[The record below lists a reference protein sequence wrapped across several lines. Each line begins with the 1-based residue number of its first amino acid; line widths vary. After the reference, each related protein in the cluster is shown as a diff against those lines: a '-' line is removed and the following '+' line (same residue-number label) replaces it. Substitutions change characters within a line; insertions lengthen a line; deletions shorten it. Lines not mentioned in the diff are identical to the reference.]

1 MNDNNGALSGL
12 KIVACS
18 TAQAGT
24 VPYMLMADLGA
35 EVIKI
40 ETPGKGDMNR
50 KSGFLVGSTGSFF
63 ETNNRGVKSL
73 TLNLKSEQGQKI
85 LHKLIKDADIF
96 GQNFRPGVAEKLN
109 FDYQTLS
116 KINPKI
122 VYASVSAYGPDAP
135 DGHLPGT
142 DAVGQALSGI
152 AEAYSIPGNNLRT
165 GVASVADESC
175 AILTFGGILAAYIN
189 AQKTGKGQKLETS
202 LVGSAFRLLGWT
214 MTTAMWSDR
223 PPITGARINGT
234 RERPGIAACF
244 NDIDEKPFA
253 LQLDPNA
260 WEKAMKALGF
270 YEILKT
276 ENLIDLG
283 QAFESDDKKNKI
295 LNKLAELF
303 STNKRDHWISILRSG
318 DMISTHV
325 NTMLEASNDPNLTE
339 NNYVTEVW
347 YPELNK
353 NMKVHGTPWKF
364 TKTPAN
370 IKIAPKLGEHNSE
383 ILVKLG
389 YSKEEIRNLIPLSF
403 DNSSSQ
409 FKKVAL
415 ALGKTSLSITG
426 AI

>member
-1 MNDNNGALSGL
+1 MSEINGALSGL

-40 ETPGKGDMNR
+40 ETPGKGDNNR
-50 KSGFLVGSTGSFF
+50 KSGFLEGEIGSFF

-73 TLNLKSEQGQKI
+73 TLNLKSEKGQKI
-85 LHKLIKDADIF
+85 LHSLIKDADVF

-109 FDYQTLS
+109 FDYETLS

-214 MTTAMWSDR
+214 MTTAMWSKR

-244 NDIDEKPFA
+244 NDVDGKPFA
-253 LQLDPNA
+253 LQLDPDD
-260 WEKAMKALGF
+260 WQEAMKVLNF
-270 YEILKT
+270 FDILT
-276 ENLIDLG
+276 ENGLIDLG
-283 QAFESDDKKNKI
+283 LAFESEIKKTEI
-295 LNKLAELF
+295 LDKLAELF
-303 STNKRDHWISILRSG
+303 STDTRDNWISILRKA

-325 NTMLEASNDPNLTE
+325 NTMLEASDDPNIKE

-364 TKTPAN
+364 SKTPAN
-370 IKIAPKLGEHNSE
+370 IRRAPKLGEHNDE
-383 ILVKLG
+383 ILSDLG
-389 YSKEEIRNLIPLSF
+389 YTKGEIESLK
-403 DNSSSQ
+403 DD
-409 FKKVAL
+409 KV
-415 ALGKTSLSITG
+415 I
-426 AI
+426 

>member
-1 MNDNNGALSGL
+1 MSEINGALSGL

-40 ETPGKGDMNR
+40 ETPGKGDNNR
-50 KSGFLVGSTGSFF
+50 NSGFLEGEIGSFF

-73 TLNLKSEQGQKI
+73 TLNLKSEKGQKI
-85 LHKLIKDADIF
+85 LHSLIKDADVF

-109 FDYQTLS
+109 FDYETLS

-152 AEAYSIPGNNLRT
+152 AEAYSVPGINLRT

-214 MTTAMWSDR
+214 MTTAMWSKR

-244 NDIDEKPFA
+244 NDINGKPFA
-253 LQLDPNA
+253 LQLDPDD
-260 WEKAMKALGF
+260 WQEAMKALNF
-270 YEILKT
+270 FDVLS
-276 ENLIDLG
+276 ENDLIDLG
-283 QAFESDDKKNKI
+283 LAFESEIKKTEI
-295 LNKLAELF
+295 LDKLAELF
-303 STNKRDHWISILRSG
+303 STDTRDNWISILRKA

-325 NTMLEASNDPNLTE
+325 NTMLEASDDPNIKE

-364 TKTPAN
+364 SKTPAN
-370 IKIAPKLGEHNSE
+370 IKRAPKLGEHNNE
-383 ILVKLG
+383 ILSNLG
-389 YSKEEIRNLIPLSF
+389 YTKDEIENLK
-403 DNSSSQ
+403 DD
-409 FKKVAL
+409 KV
-415 ALGKTSLSITG
+415 I
-426 AI
+426 

>member
-1 MNDNNGALSGL
+1 MSEINGALSGL

-40 ETPGKGDMNR
+40 ETPGKGDNNR
-50 KSGFLVGSTGSFF
+50 GSGYLMGSTGSFF

-73 TLNLKSEQGQKI
+73 TLNLKSDKGQKI
-85 LHKLIKDADIF
+85 LHDLVKDADIF

-109 FDYQTLS
+109 FDYDTLS

-214 MTTAMWSDR
+214 MTTAMWSNR

-244 NDIDEKPFA
+244 NDVDGKPFA
-253 LQLDPNA
+253 LQLDPDD
-260 WEKAMKALGF
+260 WQEAMKELNF
-270 YEILKT
+270 FDVLQK

-283 QAFESDDKKNKI
+283 LAFESDEKKTEI

-303 STNKRDHWISILRSG
+303 STNKRDHWISILRNA

-325 NTMLEASNDPNLTE
+325 NTMLEASNDPNLKE

-364 TKTPAN
+364 SKTPAN
-370 IKIAPKLGEHNSE
+370 IKRAPKLGEHNSE
-383 ILVKLG
+383 LLNKLG
-389 YSKEEIRNLIPLSF
+389 YSEKDIQNLIE
-403 DNSSSQ
+403 D
-409 FKKVAL
+409 K
-415 ALGKTSLSITG
+415 I
-426 AI
+426 I

>member
-1 MNDNNGALSGL
+1 MSEMIGALTGL

-40 ETPGKGDMNR
+40 ETPGKGDNNR
-50 KSGFLVGSTGSFF
+50 KSGFLEKEIGSFF

-73 TLNLKSEQGQKI
+73 TLNLKLEKGQKI
-85 LHKLIKDADIF
+85 LHSLIKDADVF

-109 FDYQTLS
+109 FDYKTLS

-152 AEAYSIPGNNLRT
+152 AEAYLIPGNNLRT

-214 MTTAMWSDR
+214 MTTAMWSNR

-244 NDIDEKPFA
+244 NDINGKPFA
-253 LQLDPNA
+253 LQLDPDD
-260 WEKAMKALGF
+260 WQEAMKALNF
-270 YEILKT
+270 FDILT
-276 ENLIDLG
+276 ENGLIDLG
-283 QAFESDDKKNKI
+283 LAFESEIKKTEI
-295 LNKLAELF
+295 LDKLAELF
-303 STNKRDHWISILRSG
+303 STDTRDNWISVLRKA

-325 NTMLEASNDPNLTE
+325 NTMLEASNDPNIKE

-364 TKTPAN
+364 SKTPAN
-370 IKIAPKLGEHNSE
+370 IKRAPKLGEHNTE
-383 ILVKLG
+383 ILSGLG
-389 YSKEEIRNLIPLSF
+389 YTKDEIEGF
-403 DNSSSQ
+403 KDDN
-409 FKKVAL
+409 
-415 ALGKTSLSITG
+415 I
-426 AI
+426 I

>member
-1 MNDNNGALSGL
+1 MSEINGALSGL

-40 ETPGKGDMNR
+40 ETPGKGDNNR
-50 KSGFLVGSTGSFF
+50 NSGFLEGEIGSFF

-73 TLNLKSEQGQKI
+73 TLNLKSETGQKI
-85 LHKLIKDADIF
+85 LHSLIKDADVF

-109 FDYQTLS
+109 FDYETLS

-214 MTTAMWSDR
+214 MTTAMWSNR

-244 NDIDEKPFA
+244 NDINGKPFA
-253 LQLDPNA
+253 LQLDPDD
-260 WEKAMKALGF
+260 WQEAMKALNF
-270 YEILKT
+270 FDILT
-276 ENLIDLG
+276 ENGLIDLG
-283 QAFESDDKKNKI
+283 LAFESEIKKTEI
-295 LNKLAELF
+295 LDKLAELF
-303 STNKRDHWISILRSG
+303 STDTRDNWISVLRKA

-325 NTMLEASNDPNLTE
+325 NTMLEASNDPNIKE

-364 TKTPAN
+364 SKTPAN
-370 IKIAPKLGEHNSE
+370 IKRAPKLGEHNTE
-383 ILVKLG
+383 ILSGLG
-389 YSKEEIRNLIPLSF
+389 YTKNEIESF
-403 DNSSSQ
+403 KDD
-409 FKKVAL
+409 KV
-415 ALGKTSLSITG
+415 I
-426 AI
+426 

>member
-1 MNDNNGALSGL
+1 MSEMIGALSGL

-40 ETPGKGDMNR
+40 ETPGKGDNNR
-50 KSGFLVGSTGSFF
+50 KSGFLENEIGSFF

-73 TLNLKSEQGQKI
+73 TLNLKSEKGQKI
-85 LHKLIKDADIF
+85 LHSLIKDADVF

-109 FDYQTLS
+109 FDYETLS

-214 MTTAMWSDR
+214 MTTAMWSKR

-244 NDIDEKPFA
+244 NDVDGKPFA
-253 LQLDPNA
+253 LQLDPDD
-260 WEKAMKALGF
+260 WQEAMKTLNF
-270 YEILKT
+270 FDILT
-276 ENLIDLG
+276 ENGLIDLG
-283 QAFESDDKKNKI
+283 LAFESKIKKTEI
-295 LNKLAELF
+295 LDKLAELF
-303 STNKRDHWISILRSG
+303 STDTRDNWISILRKA

-325 NTMLEASNDPNLTE
+325 NTMLEASDDPNIKE

-364 TKTPAN
+364 SKTPAN
-370 IKIAPKLGEHNSE
+370 IRRAPKLGEHNNE
-383 ILVKLG
+383 ILSDLG
-389 YSKEEIRNLIPLSF
+389 YTKGEIESLK
-403 DNSSSQ
+403 DD
-409 FKKVAL
+409 KV
-415 ALGKTSLSITG
+415 I
-426 AI
+426 

>member
-1 MNDNNGALSGL
+1 MSEINGALSGL

-40 ETPGKGDMNR
+40 ETPGKGDNNR
-50 KSGFLVGSTGSFF
+50 NSGFLEGEVGSFF

-73 TLNLKSEQGQKI
+73 TLNLKSENGQKI
-85 LHKLIKDADIF
+85 LHSLIKDADVF

-109 FDYQTLS
+109 FDYETLS

-214 MTTAMWSDR
+214 MTTAMWSNR

-244 NDIDEKPFA
+244 NDINGKPFA
-253 LQLDPNA
+253 LQLDPDD
-260 WEKAMKALGF
+260 WQEAMKALNF
-270 YEILKT
+270 LDILT
-276 ENLIDLG
+276 ENGLIDLG
-283 QAFESDDKKNKI
+283 LAFESEIKKTEI
-295 LNKLAELF
+295 LDKLAELF
-303 STNKRDHWISILRSG
+303 STDTRDNWISVLRKA

-325 NTMLEASNDPNLTE
+325 NTMLEASNDPNIKE

-364 TKTPAN
+364 SKTPAN
-370 IKIAPKLGEHNSE
+370 IKRAPKLGEHNSE
-383 ILVKLG
+383 ILTGLG
-389 YSKEEIRNLIPLSF
+389 YTKDAIENLK
-403 DNSSSQ
+403 DD
-409 FKKVAL
+409 KV
-415 ALGKTSLSITG
+415 I
-426 AI
+426 

>member
-1 MNDNNGALSGL
+1 MSEINGALSGL

-40 ETPGKGDMNR
+40 ETPGKGDNNR
-50 KSGFLVGSTGSFF
+50 NSGFLEGEVGSFF

-73 TLNLKSEQGQKI
+73 TLNLKSENGQKI
-85 LHKLIKDADIF
+85 LHSLIKDADVF

-109 FDYQTLS
+109 FDYETLS

-214 MTTAMWSDR
+214 MTTAMWSNR

-244 NDIDEKPFA
+244 NDINGKPFA
-253 LQLDPNA
+253 LQLDPDD
-260 WEKAMKALGF
+260 WQEAMKALNF
-270 YEILKT
+270 FDILT
-276 ENLIDLG
+276 ENGLIDLG
-283 QAFESDDKKNKI
+283 LAFVSEIKKTEI
-295 LNKLAELF
+295 LDKLAELF
-303 STNKRDHWISILRSG
+303 STDTRDNWISVLRKA

-325 NTMLEASNDPNLTE
+325 NTMLEASNDPNIKE

-364 TKTPAN
+364 SKTPAN
-370 IKIAPKLGEHNSE
+370 IKRAPKLGEHNTE
-383 ILVKLG
+383 ILSGLG
-389 YSKEEIRNLIPLSF
+389 YTKEEIESF
-403 DNSSSQ
+403 
-409 FKKVAL
+409 KEEKV
-415 ALGKTSLSITG
+415 I
-426 AI
+426 

>member
-1 MNDNNGALSGL
+1 MGEINGALSGL

-40 ETPGKGDMNR
+40 ETPGKGDNNR
-50 KSGFLVGSTGSFF
+50 NSGFLEGEIGSFF

-73 TLNLKSEQGQKI
+73 TLNLKSEKGQKI
-85 LHKLIKDADIF
+85 LHSLIKDADVF

-109 FDYQTLS
+109 FDYDTLS

-214 MTTAMWSDR
+214 MTTAMWSNR

-244 NDIDEKPFA
+244 NDINGKPFA
-253 LQLDPNA
+253 LQLDPDD
-260 WEKAMKALGF
+260 WREAMKALNF
-270 YEILKT
+270 FDVLT
-276 ENLIDLG
+276 ENGLIDLG
-283 QAFESDDKKNKI
+283 LAFESEKKKTEI
-295 LNKLAELF
+295 LDKLAELF
-303 STNKRDHWISILRSG
+303 STDTRDNWISVLRKA

-325 NTMLEASNDPNLTE
+325 NTMLEASNDPNIKE

-364 TKTPAN
+364 SKTPAN
-370 IKIAPKLGEHNSE
+370 IKRAPKLGEHNTE
-383 ILVKLG
+383 ILSGLG
-389 YSKEEIRNLIPLSF
+389 YTKDEIEG
-403 DNSSSQ
+403 
-409 FKKVAL
+409 FKDDK
-415 ALGKTSLSITG
+415 I
-426 AI
+426 I

>member
-1 MNDNNGALSGL
+1 MDEINGALSGL

-40 ETPGKGDMNR
+40 ETPGKGDNNR
-50 KSGFLVGSTGSFF
+50 NSGYLMGSTGSFF

-73 TLNLKSEQGQKI
+73 TLNLKSDKGQKI
-85 LHKLIKDADIF
+85 LHDLVKDADIF
-96 GQNFRPGVAEKLN
+96 GQNFRPGIAEKLN
-109 FDYQTLS
+109 FDYETLS

-214 MTTAMWSDR
+214 MTTAMWSNK

-244 NDIDEKPFA
+244 NDVDGKPFA
-253 LQLDPNA
+253 LQLDPDD
-260 WEKAMKALGF
+260 WQEAMKALNF
-270 YEILKT
+270 FDVLEK

-283 QAFESDDKKNKI
+283 LAFESDEKKTKI
-295 LNKLAELF
+295 LDKLAELF
-303 STNKRDHWISILRSG
+303 STNKRDHWISILREA

-325 NTMLEASNDPNLTE
+325 NTMLEASNDPNLKE

-364 TKTPAN
+364 SKTPAN
-370 IKIAPKLGEHNSE
+370 IKRAPKLGEHNSE
-383 ILVKLG
+383 LLKKLG
-389 YSKEEIRNLIPLSF
+389 YSNEEIQNLIE
-403 DNSSSQ
+403 D
-409 FKKVAL
+409 K
-415 ALGKTSLSITG
+415 I
-426 AI
+426 I

>member
-1 MNDNNGALSGL
+1 MSEINGALSGL

-40 ETPGKGDMNR
+40 ETPGKGDNNR
-50 KSGFLVGSTGSFF
+50 NSGFLEGEFGSFF

-73 TLNLKSEQGQKI
+73 TLNLKSEKGQKI
-85 LHKLIKDADIF
+85 LHSLIKDADVF

-109 FDYQTLS
+109 FDYETLS

-214 MTTAMWSDR
+214 MTTAMWSNR

-234 RERPGIAACF
+234 RQRPGIAACF
-244 NDIDEKPFA
+244 NDINGKPFA
-253 LQLDPNA
+253 LQLDPDD
-260 WEKAMKALGF
+260 WREAMKALNF
-270 YEILKT
+270 FDVLT
-276 ENLIDLG
+276 ENGLIDLG
-283 QAFESDDKKNKI
+283 LAFESEKKKTEI
-295 LNKLAELF
+295 LDKLAELF
-303 STNKRDHWISILRSG
+303 STDTRDNWISVLRKA

-325 NTMLEASNDPNLTE
+325 NTMLEASNDPNIKE

-364 TKTPAN
+364 SKTPAN
-370 IKIAPKLGEHNSE
+370 IKRAPKLGEHNTE
-383 ILVKLG
+383 ILSGLG
-389 YSKEEIRNLIPLSF
+389 YTKDEIESF
-403 DNSSSQ
+403 KDDN
-409 FKKVAL
+409 
-415 ALGKTSLSITG
+415 I
-426 AI
+426 I

>member
-1 MNDNNGALSGL
+1 MSEINGALSGL

-40 ETPGKGDMNR
+40 ETPGKGDNNR
-50 KSGFLVGSTGSFF
+50 NSGFLEGEIGSFF

-73 TLNLKSEQGQKI
+73 TLNLKSENGQKI
-85 LHKLIKDADIF
+85 LHSLIKDADVF

-109 FDYQTLS
+109 FDYETLS

-214 MTTAMWSDR
+214 MTTAMWSNR

-244 NDIDEKPFA
+244 NDINGKPFA
-253 LQLDPNA
+253 LQLDPDD
-260 WEKAMKALGF
+260 WQEAMKALNF
-270 YEILKT
+270 FDILT
-276 ENLIDLG
+276 ENGLIDLG
-283 QAFESDDKKNKI
+283 LAFESEIKKTEI
-295 LNKLAELF
+295 LDKLAELF
-303 STNKRDHWISILRSG
+303 STETRDNWISILRKA

-325 NTMLEASNDPNLTE
+325 NTMLEASDDPNIKE

-364 TKTPAN
+364 SKTPAN
-370 IKIAPKLGEHNSE
+370 IKRAPKLGEHNTE
-383 ILVKLG
+383 ILSGLG
-389 YSKEEIRNLIPLSF
+389 YTKDEIEG
-403 DNSSSQ
+403 
-409 FKKVAL
+409 FKDDK
-415 ALGKTSLSITG
+415 I
-426 AI
+426 I

>member
-1 MNDNNGALSGL
+1 MSEINGALSGL

-40 ETPGKGDMNR
+40 ETPGKGDNNR
-50 KSGFLVGSTGSFF
+50 NSGFLEGEIGSFF

-73 TLNLKSEQGQKI
+73 TLNLKSENGQKI
-85 LHKLIKDADIF
+85 LHSLIKDADVF

-109 FDYQTLS
+109 FDYETLS

-214 MTTAMWSDR
+214 MTTAMWSNR

-244 NDIDEKPFA
+244 NDINGKPFA
-253 LQLDPNA
+253 LQLDPDD
-260 WEKAMKALGF
+260 WQEAMKALNF
-270 YEILKT
+270 FDILT
-276 ENLIDLG
+276 ENGLIDLG
-283 QAFESDDKKNKI
+283 LAFESEIKKTEI
-295 LNKLAELF
+295 LDKLAELF
-303 STNKRDHWISILRSG
+303 STDTRDNWISVLRKA

-325 NTMLEASNDPNLTE
+325 NTMLEASNDPNIKE

-364 TKTPAN
+364 SKTPAN
-370 IKIAPKLGEHNSE
+370 IKRAPKLGEHNTE
-383 ILVKLG
+383 ILSGLG
-389 YSKEEIRNLIPLSF
+389 YTKNEIESLK
-403 DNSSSQ
+403 DD
-409 FKKVAL
+409 KV
-415 ALGKTSLSITG
+415 I
-426 AI
+426 

>member
-1 MNDNNGALSGL
+1 MSEINGALSGL

-40 ETPGKGDMNR
+40 ETPGKGDNNR
-50 KSGFLVGSTGSFF
+50 NSGFLEGEIGSFF

-73 TLNLKSEQGQKI
+73 TLNLKSENGQKI
-85 LHKLIKDADIF
+85 LHSLIKDADVF

-109 FDYQTLS
+109 FDYETLS

-214 MTTAMWSDR
+214 MTTAMWSNR

-244 NDIDEKPFA
+244 NDINGKPFA
-253 LQLDPNA
+253 LQLDPDD
-260 WEKAMKALGF
+260 WQEAMKALNF
-270 YEILKT
+270 FDILT
-276 ENLIDLG
+276 ENGLIDLG
-283 QAFESDDKKNKI
+283 LAFESEIKKTEI
-295 LNKLAELF
+295 LDKLAELF
-303 STNKRDHWISILRSG
+303 STDTRDNWISVLRKA

-325 NTMLEASNDPNLTE
+325 NTMLEASNDPNIKE
-339 NNYVTEVW
+339 NNYITEVW

-364 TKTPAN
+364 SKTPAN
-370 IKIAPKLGEHNSE
+370 IKRAPKLGEHNNDKIFKALRS
-383 ILVKLG
+383 KL
-389 YSKEEIRNLIPLSF
+389 
-403 DNSSSQ
+403 
-409 FKKVAL
+409 
-415 ALGKTSLSITG
+415 
-426 AI
+426 

>member
-1 MNDNNGALSGL
+1 MSEINGALSGL

-40 ETPGKGDMNR
+40 ETPGKGDNNR
-50 KSGFLVGSTGSFF
+50 GSGYLMGSTGSFF

-73 TLNLKSEQGQKI
+73 TLNLKSEKGQKI
-85 LHKLIKDADIF
+85 LHDLVKDADIF

-109 FDYQTLS
+109 FDYDTLS

-214 MTTAMWSDR
+214 MTTAMWSNR

-244 NDIDEKPFA
+244 NDVDGKPFA
-253 LQLDPNA
+253 LQLDPDD
-260 WEKAMKALGF
+260 WQEAMKELNF
-270 YEILKT
+270 FDVLQK

-283 QAFESDDKKNKI
+283 LAFESDEKKTQI
-295 LNKLAELF
+295 LSKLAELF
-303 STNKRDHWISILRSG
+303 STNKRDHWISILRNA

-325 NTMLEASNDPNLTE
+325 NTMLEASNDPNLKE

-364 TKTPAN
+364 SKTPAN
-370 IKIAPKLGEHNSE
+370 IKRAPKLGEHNSE
-383 ILVKLG
+383 LLNKLG
-389 YSKEEIRNLIPLSF
+389 YSEKDIQNLIQ
-403 DNSSSQ
+403 D
-409 FKKVAL
+409 K
-415 ALGKTSLSITG
+415 I
-426 AI
+426 I

>member
-1 MNDNNGALSGL
+1 MTANNGALSGL

-50 KSGFLVGSTGSFF
+50 NSGFLMGLTGSFF

-73 TLNLKSEQGQKI
+73 TLNLKSERGQKI
-85 LHKLIKDADIF
+85 LHQLIKDADIF

-109 FDYQTLS
+109 FDYDTLS

-165 GVASVADESC
+165 GVASVADETC

-214 MTTAMWSDR
+214 MTTAMWSNK

-244 NDIDEKPFA
+244 NDIDGKPFA
-253 LQLDPNA
+253 MQLDPND
-260 WEKAMKALGF
+260 WQDAMKALNF
-270 YEILKT
+270 FEILEK

-283 QAFESDDKKNKI
+283 LAFESEENKTRI
-295 LNKLAELF
+295 LNRLAELF
-303 STNKRDHWISILRSG
+303 STNKRDHWISILRKA

-325 NTMLEASNDPNLTE
+325 NTMLEASNDPNIVE
-339 NNYVTEVW
+339 NNYVAEVW

-353 NMKVHGTPWKF
+353 KMKVHGTPWKF
-364 TKTPAN
+364 SKTPAN
-370 IKIAPKLGEHNSE
+370 IKRAPKLGEHNRD
-383 ILVKLG
+383 ILSKLG
-389 YSKEEIRNLIPLSF
+389 YNEDEIKDLTNNNI
-403 DNSSSQ
+403 
-409 FKKVAL
+409 
-415 ALGKTSLSITG
+415 I
-426 AI
+426 

>member
-1 MNDNNGALSGL
+1 MSEINGALSGL

-40 ETPGKGDMNR
+40 ETPGKGDNNR
-50 KSGFLVGSTGSFF
+50 GSGYLIGSTGSFF

-73 TLNLKSEQGQKI
+73 TLNLKSEKGQKI
-85 LHKLIKDADIF
+85 LHDLVKDADIF

-109 FDYQTLS
+109 FDYDTLS

-214 MTTAMWSDR
+214 MTTAMWSNR

-244 NDIDEKPFA
+244 NDVDGKPFA
-253 LQLDPNA
+253 LQLDPDD
-260 WEKAMKALGF
+260 WQEAMKELNF
-270 YEILKT
+270 FDVLQK

-283 QAFESDDKKNKI
+283 LAFESDEKKTQI
-295 LNKLAELF
+295 LSKLAELF
-303 STNKRDHWISILRSG
+303 STKKRDHWISILRNA

-325 NTMLEASNDPNLTE
+325 NTMLEASNDPNLKE

-364 TKTPAN
+364 SKTPAN
-370 IKIAPKLGEHNSE
+370 IKRAPKLGEHNSE
-383 ILVKLG
+383 LLNKLG
-389 YSKEEIRNLIPLSF
+389 YSEKDIQNLIQ
-403 DNSSSQ
+403 D
-409 FKKVAL
+409 K
-415 ALGKTSLSITG
+415 I
-426 AI
+426 I

>member
-1 MNDNNGALSGL
+1 MSEINGALSGL

-40 ETPGKGDMNR
+40 ETPGKGDNNR
-50 KSGFLVGSTGSFF
+50 GSGYLMGSTGSFF

-73 TLNLKSEQGQKI
+73 TLNLKSDKGQKI
-85 LHKLIKDADIF
+85 LHDLVKDADIF

-109 FDYQTLS
+109 FDYDTLS

-214 MTTAMWSDR
+214 MTTAMWSNR

-244 NDIDEKPFA
+244 NDVDGKPFA
-253 LQLDPNA
+253 LQLDPDD
-260 WEKAMKALGF
+260 WQEAMKELNF
-270 YEILKT
+270 FDVLQK

-283 QAFESDDKKNKI
+283 LAFESDEKKTQI
-295 LNKLAELF
+295 LSKLAELF
-303 STNKRDHWISILRSG
+303 STNKRDHWISILRNA

-325 NTMLEASNDPNLTE
+325 NTMLEASNDLNLKE

-364 TKTPAN
+364 SKTPAN
-370 IKIAPKLGEHNSE
+370 IKRAPKLGEHNSE
-383 ILVKLG
+383 LLNKLG
-389 YSKEEIRNLIPLSF
+389 YSEKDIQNLIQ
-403 DNSSSQ
+403 D
-409 FKKVAL
+409 K
-415 ALGKTSLSITG
+415 I
-426 AI
+426 I

>member
-1 MNDNNGALSGL
+1 MSEINGALSGL

-40 ETPGKGDMNR
+40 ETPGKGDNNR
-50 KSGFLVGSTGSFF
+50 NSGFLEGEIGSFF

-73 TLNLKSEQGQKI
+73 TLNLKSEKGQKI
-85 LHKLIKDADIF
+85 LHSLIKDADVF
-96 GQNFRPGVAEKLN
+96 GQNFRPGVAKKLN
-109 FDYQTLS
+109 FDYETLS

-214 MTTAMWSDR
+214 MTTAMWSNR

-244 NDIDEKPFA
+244 NDINGKPFA
-253 LQLDPNA
+253 LQLDPDD
-260 WEKAMKALGF
+260 WREAMKALNF
-270 YEILKT
+270 FDVLT
-276 ENLIDLG
+276 ENGLIDLG
-283 QAFESDDKKNKI
+283 LAFESEKKKTEI
-295 LNKLAELF
+295 LDKLAELF
-303 STNKRDHWISILRSG
+303 STDTRDNWISVLRKA

-325 NTMLEASNDPNLTE
+325 NTMLEASNDPNIKE

-364 TKTPAN
+364 SKTPAN
-370 IKIAPKLGEHNSE
+370 IKRAPKLGEHNTE
-383 ILVKLG
+383 ILSGLG
-389 YSKEEIRNLIPLSF
+389 YTKDEIEG
-403 DNSSSQ
+403 
-409 FKKVAL
+409 FKDDK
-415 ALGKTSLSITG
+415 I
-426 AI
+426 I

>member
-1 MNDNNGALSGL
+1 MSEINGALSGL

-40 ETPGKGDMNR
+40 ETPGKGDNNR
-50 KSGFLVGSTGSFF
+50 GSGYLMGSTGSFF

-73 TLNLKSEQGQKI
+73 TLNLKSDKGQKI
-85 LHKLIKDADIF
+85 LHDLVKDADIF

-109 FDYQTLS
+109 FDYDTLN

-214 MTTAMWSDR
+214 MTTAMWSNR

-244 NDIDEKPFA
+244 NDVDGKPFA
-253 LQLDPNA
+253 LQLDPDD
-260 WEKAMKALGF
+260 WQEAMKELNF
-270 YEILKT
+270 FDVLQK

-283 QAFESDDKKNKI
+283 LAFESDEKKTQI
-295 LNKLAELF
+295 LSKLAELF
-303 STNKRDHWISILRSG
+303 STNKRDHWISILRNA

-325 NTMLEASNDPNLTE
+325 NTMLEASNDPNLKE

-364 TKTPAN
+364 SKTPAN
-370 IKIAPKLGEHNSE
+370 IKRAPKLGEHNSE
-383 ILVKLG
+383 LLNKLG
-389 YSKEEIRNLIPLSF
+389 YSEQDIQNLIE
-403 DNSSSQ
+403 D
-409 FKKVAL
+409 K
-415 ALGKTSLSITG
+415 I
-426 AI
+426 I

>member
-1 MNDNNGALSGL
+1 MSEMNGALSGL

-40 ETPGKGDMNR
+40 ETPGKGDNNR
-50 KSGFLVGSTGSFF
+50 GSGYLMGSTGSFF

-73 TLNLKSEQGQKI
+73 TLNLKSDKGQKI
-85 LHKLIKDADIF
+85 LHDLVKDADIF

-109 FDYQTLS
+109 FDYDTLS

-214 MTTAMWSDR
+214 MTTAMWSNR

-244 NDIDEKPFA
+244 NDVDGKPFA
-253 LQLDPNA
+253 LQLDPDD
-260 WEKAMKALGF
+260 WQEAMKELNF
-270 YEILKT
+270 FDVLQK

-283 QAFESDDKKNKI
+283 LAFESDEKKTQI
-295 LNKLAELF
+295 LSKLAELF
-303 STNKRDHWISILRSG
+303 STNKRDHWISILRNA

-325 NTMLEASNDPNLTE
+325 NKMIEASNDPNLKE

-364 TKTPAN
+364 SKTPAN
-370 IKIAPKLGEHNSE
+370 IKRAPKLGEHNSE
-383 ILVKLG
+383 LLNKLG
-389 YSKEEIRNLIPLSF
+389 YSEKDIQNLIE
-403 DNSSSQ
+403 D
-409 FKKVAL
+409 K
-415 ALGKTSLSITG
+415 I
-426 AI
+426 I

>member
-1 MNDNNGALSGL
+1 MSEINGALSGL

-40 ETPGKGDMNR
+40 ETPGKGDNNR
-50 KSGFLVGSTGSFF
+50 NSGFLEGEIGSFF

-73 TLNLKSEQGQKI
+73 TLNLKSETGQKI
-85 LHKLIKDADIF
+85 LHSLIKDADVF

-109 FDYQTLS
+109 FDYETLS

-214 MTTAMWSDR
+214 MTTAMWSNR

-244 NDIDEKPFA
+244 NDINGKPFA
-253 LQLDPNA
+253 LQLDPDD
-260 WEKAMKALGF
+260 WQEAMKALNF
-270 YEILKT
+270 FDILT
-276 ENLIDLG
+276 ENGLIDLG
-283 QAFESDDKKNKI
+283 LAFESEIKKTEI
-295 LNKLAELF
+295 LDKLAELF
-303 STNKRDHWISILRSG
+303 STDTRDNWISVLRKA

-325 NTMLEASNDPNLTE
+325 NTMLEASNDPNIKE

-364 TKTPAN
+364 SKTPAN
-370 IKIAPKLGEHNSE
+370 IKRAPKLGEHNTE
-383 ILVKLG
+383 ILSGLG
-389 YSKEEIRNLIPLSF
+389 YTEDEIESF
-403 DNSSSQ
+403 KDD
-409 FKKVAL
+409 K
-415 ALGKTSLSITG
+415 I
-426 AI
+426 I

>member
-1 MNDNNGALSGL
+1 MSEINGALSGL

-40 ETPGKGDMNR
+40 ETPGKGDNNR
-50 KSGFLVGSTGSFF
+50 NSGFLEGEIGSFF

-73 TLNLKSEQGQKI
+73 TLNLKSEKGQKI
-85 LHKLIKDADIF
+85 LHSLIKDADVF

-109 FDYQTLS
+109 FDYDTLS

-214 MTTAMWSDR
+214 MTTAMWSNR

-244 NDIDEKPFA
+244 NDINGKPFA
-253 LQLDPNA
+253 LQLDPDD
-260 WEKAMKALGF
+260 WREAMKALNF
-270 YEILKT
+270 FDVLT
-276 ENLIDLG
+276 ENGLIDLG
-283 QAFESDDKKNKI
+283 LAFESEKKKTEI
-295 LNKLAELF
+295 LDKLAELF
-303 STNKRDHWISILRSG
+303 STDTRDNWISVLRKA

-325 NTMLEASNDPNLTE
+325 NTMLEASNDPNIKE

-364 TKTPAN
+364 SKTPAN
-370 IKIAPKLGEHNSE
+370 IKRAPKLGEHNTE
-383 ILVKLG
+383 ILSGLG
-389 YSKEEIRNLIPLSF
+389 YTKDEIQGF
-403 DNSSSQ
+403 KDN
-409 FKKVAL
+409 K
-415 ALGKTSLSITG
+415 I
-426 AI
+426 I

>member
-1 MNDNNGALSGL
+1 MSEINGALSGL

-40 ETPGKGDMNR
+40 ETPGKGDNNR
-50 KSGFLVGSTGSFF
+50 NSGFLEGEIGSFF

-73 TLNLKSEQGQKI
+73 TLNLKSENGQKI
-85 LHKLIKDADIF
+85 LHSLIKDADVF

-109 FDYQTLS
+109 FDYETLS

-214 MTTAMWSDR
+214 MTTAMWSNR

-244 NDIDEKPFA
+244 NDINGKPFA
-253 LQLDPNA
+253 LQLDPDD
-260 WEKAMKALGF
+260 WQEAMKALNF
-270 YEILKT
+270 FDILT
-276 ENLIDLG
+276 ENGLIDLG
-283 QAFESDDKKNKI
+283 LAFESEIKKTEI
-295 LNKLAELF
+295 LDKLAELF
-303 STNKRDHWISILRSG
+303 STDTRDNWISVLRKA

-325 NTMLEASNDPNLTE
+325 NTMLEASNDPNIKE

-364 TKTPAN
+364 SKTPAN
-370 IKIAPKLGEHNSE
+370 IKRAPKLGEHNTE
-383 ILVKLG
+383 ILSGLG
-389 YSKEEIRNLIPLSF
+389 YTQDEIEA
-403 DNSSSQ
+403 
-409 FKKVAL
+409 FKYER
-415 ALGKTSLSITG
+415 I
-426 AI
+426 I

>member
-1 MNDNNGALSGL
+1 MSEINGALSGL

-40 ETPGKGDMNR
+40 ETPGKGDNNR
-50 KSGFLVGSTGSFF
+50 GSGYLMGSTGSFF

-73 TLNLKSEQGQKI
+73 TLNLKSDKGQKI
-85 LHKLIKDADIF
+85 LHDLVKDADIF
-96 GQNFRPGVAEKLN
+96 GQNFKPGVAEKLN
-109 FDYQTLS
+109 FDYDTLS

-214 MTTAMWSDR
+214 MTTAMWSNR

-244 NDIDEKPFA
+244 NDVDGKPFA
-253 LQLDPNA
+253 LQLDPDD
-260 WEKAMKALGF
+260 WQEAMKELNF
-270 YEILKT
+270 FDVLQK

-283 QAFESDDKKNKI
+283 LAFESDEKKSQI
-295 LNKLAELF
+295 LSKLAELF
-303 STNKRDHWISILRSG
+303 STNKRDHWISILRNA

-325 NTMLEASNDPNLTE
+325 NTMLEASNDPNLKE

-364 TKTPAN
+364 SKTPAN
-370 IKIAPKLGEHNSE
+370 IKRAPKLGEHNSE
-383 ILVKLG
+383 LLNKLG
-389 YSKEEIRNLIPLSF
+389 YSEKDIQNLIE
-403 DNSSSQ
+403 D
-409 FKKVAL
+409 K
-415 ALGKTSLSITG
+415 I
-426 AI
+426 I

>member
-1 MNDNNGALSGL
+1 MSEINGALSGL

-40 ETPGKGDMNR
+40 ETPGKGDNNR
-50 KSGFLVGSTGSFF
+50 NSGFLEGEIGSFF

-73 TLNLKSEQGQKI
+73 TLNLKSEKGQKI
-85 LHKLIKDADIF
+85 LHSLIKDADVF

-109 FDYQTLS
+109 FDYETLS

-122 VYASVSAYGPDAP
+122 VYASVSAYGPYAP

-152 AEAYSIPGNNLRT
+152 AEAYSVPGINLRT

-214 MTTAMWSDR
+214 MTTAMWSKR

-244 NDIDEKPFA
+244 NDINGKPFA
-253 LQLDPNA
+253 LQLDPDD
-260 WEKAMKALGF
+260 WQEAMKALNF
-270 YEILKT
+270 FDVLS
-276 ENLIDLG
+276 ENDLIDLG
-283 QAFESDDKKNKI
+283 LAFESEIKKTEI
-295 LNKLAELF
+295 LDKLAELF
-303 STNKRDHWISILRSG
+303 STDTRDNWISILRKA

-325 NTMLEASNDPNLTE
+325 NTMLEASDDPNIKE

-364 TKTPAN
+364 SKTPAN
-370 IKIAPKLGEHNSE
+370 IKRAPKLGEHNNE
-383 ILVKLG
+383 ILSNLG
-389 YSKEEIRNLIPLSF
+389 YTKDEIENLK
-403 DNSSSQ
+403 DD
-409 FKKVAL
+409 KV
-415 ALGKTSLSITG
+415 I
-426 AI
+426 

>member
-1 MNDNNGALSGL
+1 MSEMNGALSGL

-40 ETPGKGDMNR
+40 ETPGKGDNNR
-50 KSGFLVGSTGSFF
+50 GSGYLMGSTGSFF

-73 TLNLKSEQGQKI
+73 TLNLKSDKGQKI
-85 LHKLIKDADIF
+85 LHDLVKDADIF

-109 FDYQTLS
+109 FDYDTLS

-214 MTTAMWSDR
+214 MTTAMWSNR

-244 NDIDEKPFA
+244 NDVDGKPFA
-253 LQLDPNA
+253 LQLDPDD
-260 WEKAMKALGF
+260 WQEAMKELNF
-270 YEILKT
+270 FDVLQK

-283 QAFESDDKKNKI
+283 LAFESDEKKTHI
-295 LNKLAELF
+295 LSKLAELF
-303 STNKRDHWISILRSG
+303 STNKRDHWISILRNA

-325 NTMLEASNDPNLTE
+325 NTMLEASNDPNLKE

-364 TKTPAN
+364 SKTPAN
-370 IKIAPKLGEHNSE
+370 IKRAPKLGEHNSE
-383 ILVKLG
+383 LLNKLG
-389 YSKEEIRNLIPLSF
+389 YSEKDIQDLIEEKII
-403 DNSSSQ
+403 
-409 FKKVAL
+409 
-415 ALGKTSLSITG
+415 
-426 AI
+426 

>member
-1 MNDNNGALSGL
+1 MSEINGALSGL

-40 ETPGKGDMNR
+40 ETPGKGDNNR
-50 KSGFLVGSTGSFF
+50 NSGFLEGELGSFF

-73 TLNLKSEQGQKI
+73 TLNLKSEKGQKI
-85 LHKLIKDADIF
+85 LHSLIKDADVF

-109 FDYQTLS
+109 FDYDTLS

-189 AQKTGKGQKLETS
+189 AQKTGRGQKLETS

-214 MTTAMWSDR
+214 MTTAMWSNR

-244 NDIDEKPFA
+244 NDINGKPFA
-253 LQLDPNA
+253 LQLDPDD
-260 WEKAMKALGF
+260 WREAMKALNF
-270 YEILKT
+270 FDVLT
-276 ENLIDLG
+276 ENGLIDLG
-283 QAFESDDKKNKI
+283 LAFESEKKKTEI
-295 LNKLAELF
+295 LDKLAELF
-303 STNKRDHWISILRSG
+303 STDTRDNWISVLRKA

-325 NTMLEASNDPNLTE
+325 NTMLEASNDPNIKE

-364 TKTPAN
+364 SKTPAN
-370 IKIAPKLGEHNSE
+370 IKRAPKLGEHNTE
-383 ILVKLG
+383 ILSDLG
-389 YSKEEIRNLIPLSF
+389 YTKDEIEG
-403 DNSSSQ
+403 
-409 FKKVAL
+409 FKDDK
-415 ALGKTSLSITG
+415 I
-426 AI
+426 I

>member
-1 MNDNNGALSGL
+1 MSEINGALSGL

-40 ETPGKGDMNR
+40 ETPGKGDNNR
-50 KSGFLVGSTGSFF
+50 NSGFLEGEIGSFF

-73 TLNLKSEQGQKI
+73 TLNLKSENGQKI
-85 LHKLIKDADIF
+85 LHSLIKDADVF

-109 FDYQTLS
+109 FDYDTLS

-214 MTTAMWSDR
+214 MTTAMWSNR

-244 NDIDEKPFA
+244 NDINGKPFA
-253 LQLDPNA
+253 LQLDPDD
-260 WEKAMKALGF
+260 WQEAMKALNF
-270 YEILKT
+270 FDILT
-276 ENLIDLG
+276 ENGLIDLG
-283 QAFESDDKKNKI
+283 LAFESEKKKTEI
-295 LNKLAELF
+295 LDKLAELF
-303 STNKRDHWISILRSG
+303 STDTRDNWISVLRKA

-325 NTMLEASNDPNLTE
+325 NTMLEASNDPNIKE

-364 TKTPAN
+364 SKTPAN
-370 IKIAPKLGEHNSE
+370 IKRAPKLGEHNTE
-383 ILVKLG
+383 ILSGLG
-389 YSKEEIRNLIPLSF
+389 YTKDEIEG
-403 DNSSSQ
+403 
-409 FKKVAL
+409 FKDDK
-415 ALGKTSLSITG
+415 I
-426 AI
+426 I

>member
-1 MNDNNGALSGL
+1 MNEINGALSGL

-40 ETPGKGDMNR
+40 ETPGKGDNNR
-50 KSGFLVGSTGSFF
+50 GSGYLMGSTGSFF

-73 TLNLKSEQGQKI
+73 TLNLKSDKGQKI
-85 LHKLIKDADIF
+85 LHDLVKDADIF

-109 FDYQTLS
+109 FDYETLS

-214 MTTAMWSDR
+214 MTTAMWSNK

-244 NDIDEKPFA
+244 NDIDGKPFA
-253 LQLDPNA
+253 LQLDPDD
-260 WEKAMKALGF
+260 WKEAMKELNF
-270 YEILKT
+270 FDELEKD
-276 ENLIDLG
+276 NLIDLG
-283 QAFESDDKKNKI
+283 LAFESDEKKTEI

-303 STNKRDHWISILRSG
+303 STNKRDHWISILRNA

-325 NTMLEASNDPNLTE
+325 NTMLEASNDPNLKE

-364 TKTPAN
+364 SKTPAN
-370 IKIAPKLGEHNSE
+370 IKRAPKLGEHNSE
-383 ILVKLG
+383 LLNKLG
-389 YSKEEIRNLIPLSF
+389 YSDDEIQNLTEDKI
-403 DNSSSQ
+403 
-409 FKKVAL
+409 
-415 ALGKTSLSITG
+415 I
-426 AI
+426 

>member
-1 MNDNNGALSGL
+1 MSEINGALSGL

-40 ETPGKGDMNR
+40 ETPGKGDNNR
-50 KSGFLVGSTGSFF
+50 NSGFLEGEIGSFF

-73 TLNLKSEQGQKI
+73 TLNLKSENGQKI
-85 LHKLIKDADIF
+85 LHSLIKDADVF

-109 FDYQTLS
+109 FDYETLS

-214 MTTAMWSDR
+214 MTTAMWSNR

-244 NDIDEKPFA
+244 NDINGKPFA
-253 LQLDPNA
+253 LQLDPDD
-260 WEKAMKALGF
+260 WQEAMKALNF
-270 YEILKT
+270 FDILT
-276 ENLIDLG
+276 ENGLIDLG
-283 QAFESDDKKNKI
+283 LAFESEIKKTEI
-295 LNKLAELF
+295 LDKLAELF
-303 STNKRDHWISILRSG
+303 STDTRDNWISVLRKA

-325 NTMLEASNDPNLTE
+325 NTMLEASNDPNIKE

-364 TKTPAN
+364 SKTPAN
-370 IKIAPKLGEHNSE
+370 IKRAPKLGEHNTE
-383 ILVKLG
+383 ILSGLG
-389 YSKEEIRNLIPLSF
+389 YTKNEIESF
-403 DNSSSQ
+403 KDD
-409 FKKVAL
+409 KV
-415 ALGKTSLSITG
+415 I
-426 AI
+426 

>member
-1 MNDNNGALSGL
+1 MSKINGALSGL

-40 ETPGKGDMNR
+40 ETPGKGDNNR
-50 KSGFLVGSTGSFF
+50 NSGFLEGEIGSFF

-73 TLNLKSEQGQKI
+73 TLNLKSENGQKI
-85 LHKLIKDADIF
+85 LHSLIKDADVF

-109 FDYQTLS
+109 FDYDTLS

-214 MTTAMWSDR
+214 MTTAMWSNR

-244 NDIDEKPFA
+244 NDINGKPFA
-253 LQLDPNA
+253 LQLDPDD
-260 WEKAMKALGF
+260 WQEAMKALNF
-270 YEILKT
+270 FDILT
-276 ENLIDLG
+276 ENGLIDLG
-283 QAFESDDKKNKI
+283 LAFESEIKKTEI
-295 LNKLAELF
+295 LDKLAELF
-303 STNKRDHWISILRSG
+303 STDTRDNWISVLRKA

-325 NTMLEASNDPNLTE
+325 NTMLEASNDPNIKE
-339 NNYVTEVW
+339 NNYVTEIW

-364 TKTPAN
+364 SKTPAN
-370 IKIAPKLGEHNSE
+370 IKRAPKLGEHNTE
-383 ILVKLG
+383 ILSGLG
-389 YSKEEIRNLIPLSF
+389 YTKDEI
-403 DNSSSQ
+403 DG
-409 FKKVAL
+409 FKDDKV
-415 ALGKTSLSITG
+415 I
-426 AI
+426 

>member
-1 MNDNNGALSGL
+1 MSEINGALSGL

-40 ETPGKGDMNR
+40 ETPGKGDNNR
-50 KSGFLVGSTGSFF
+50 NSGFLEGEFGSFF

-73 TLNLKSEQGQKI
+73 TLNLKSEKGQKI
-85 LHKLIKDADIF
+85 LHSLIKDADVF

-109 FDYQTLS
+109 FDYDTLS

-214 MTTAMWSDR
+214 MTTAMWSNR

-244 NDIDEKPFA
+244 NDINGKPFA
-253 LQLDPNA
+253 LQLDPDD
-260 WEKAMKALGF
+260 WREAMKALNF
-270 YEILKT
+270 FDVLT
-276 ENLIDLG
+276 ENGLIDLG
-283 QAFESDDKKNKI
+283 LAFESEKKKTEI
-295 LNKLAELF
+295 LDKLAELF
-303 STNKRDHWISILRSG
+303 STDTRDNWISVLRKA

-325 NTMLEASNDPNLTE
+325 NTMLEASNDPNIKE

-364 TKTPAN
+364 SKTPAN
-370 IKIAPKLGEHNSE
+370 IKRAPKLGEHNTE
-383 ILVKLG
+383 ILSGLG
-389 YSKEEIRNLIPLSF
+389 YTKDEIEGF
-403 DNSSSQ
+403 KDN
-409 FKKVAL
+409 K
-415 ALGKTSLSITG
+415 I
-426 AI
+426 I

>member
-1 MNDNNGALSGL
+1 MSEINGALSGL

-40 ETPGKGDMNR
+40 ETPGKGDNNR
-50 KSGFLVGSTGSFF
+50 NSGFLEGDVGSFF

-73 TLNLKSEQGQKI
+73 TLNLKSENGQKI
-85 LHKLIKDADIF
+85 LHSLIKDADVF

-109 FDYQTLS
+109 FDYETLS

-214 MTTAMWSDR
+214 MTTAMWSNR

-244 NDIDEKPFA
+244 NDINGKPFA
-253 LQLDPNA
+253 LQLDPDD
-260 WEKAMKALGF
+260 WQEAMRALNF
-270 YEILKT
+270 FDILT
-276 ENLIDLG
+276 ENGLIDLG
-283 QAFESDDKKNKI
+283 LAFESEIKKTEI
-295 LNKLAELF
+295 LDKLAELF
-303 STNKRDHWISILRSG
+303 STDTRDNWISILRKA

-325 NTMLEASNDPNLTE
+325 NTMLEASNDPNIKE

-364 TKTPAN
+364 SKTPAN
-370 IKIAPKLGEHNSE
+370 IKRAPKLGEHNTE
-383 ILVKLG
+383 ILSGLG
-389 YSKEEIRNLIPLSF
+389 YTEDEIESF
-403 DNSSSQ
+403 KND
-409 FKKVAL
+409 K
-415 ALGKTSLSITG
+415 I
-426 AI
+426 I

>member
-1 MNDNNGALSGL
+1 MNELNGALSGL

-40 ETPGKGDMNR
+40 ETPGKGDNNR
-50 KSGFLVGSTGSFF
+50 GSGYLMGSTGSFF

-73 TLNLKSEQGQKI
+73 TLNLKSDKGQKI
-85 LHKLIKDADIF
+85 LHDLVKDADIF

-109 FDYQTLS
+109 FDYDTLS

-214 MTTAMWSDR
+214 MTTAMWSNR

-244 NDIDEKPFA
+244 NDVDGKPFA
-253 LQLDPNA
+253 LQLDPND
-260 WEKAMKALGF
+260 WQEAMKELNF
-270 YEILKT
+270 FDVLQK

-283 QAFESDDKKNKI
+283 LAFESDEKKTQI
-295 LNKLAELF
+295 LSKLAELF
-303 STNKRDHWISILRSG
+303 STNKRDHWISILRNA

-325 NTMLEASNDPNLTE
+325 NTMLEASNDPNLKE

-364 TKTPAN
+364 SKTPAN
-370 IKIAPKLGEHNSE
+370 IKRAPKLGEHNSE
-383 ILVKLG
+383 LLNKLG
-389 YSKEEIRNLIPLSF
+389 YSEKDIQNLIE
-403 DNSSSQ
+403 D
-409 FKKVAL
+409 K
-415 ALGKTSLSITG
+415 I
-426 AI
+426 I

>member
-1 MNDNNGALSGL
+1 MSEINGALSGL

-40 ETPGKGDMNR
+40 ETPGKGDNNR
-50 KSGFLVGSTGSFF
+50 NSGFLEGEIGSFF

-73 TLNLKSEQGQKI
+73 TLNLKSEKGQKI
-85 LHKLIKDADIF
+85 LHSLIKDADVF

-109 FDYQTLS
+109 FDYETLS

-214 MTTAMWSDR
+214 MTTAMWSNR

-244 NDIDEKPFA
+244 NDINGKPFA
-253 LQLDPNA
+253 LQLDPDD
-260 WEKAMKALGF
+260 WQEAMKALNF
-270 YEILKT
+270 FDILT
-276 ENLIDLG
+276 ENGLIDLG
-283 QAFESDDKKNKI
+283 LAFESEIKKTEI
-295 LNKLAELF
+295 LDKLAELF
-303 STNKRDHWISILRSG
+303 STDTRDNWISVLRKA

-325 NTMLEASNDPNLTE
+325 NTMLEASNDPNIKE

-364 TKTPAN
+364 SKTPAN
-370 IKIAPKLGEHNSE
+370 IKRAPKLGEHNTE
-383 ILVKLG
+383 ILSGLG
-389 YSKEEIRNLIPLSF
+389 YTKDEIEA
-403 DNSSSQ
+403 
-409 FKKVAL
+409 FKDDK
-415 ALGKTSLSITG
+415 I
-426 AI
+426 I

>member
-1 MNDNNGALSGL
+1 MSEINGALSGL

-40 ETPGKGDMNR
+40 ETPGKGDNNR
-50 KSGFLVGSTGSFF
+50 NSGFLEGEFGSFF

-73 TLNLKSEQGQKI
+73 TLNLKSENGQKI
-85 LHKLIKDADIF
+85 LHSLIKDADVF

-109 FDYQTLS
+109 FDYETLS

-214 MTTAMWSDR
+214 MTTAMWSNR

-244 NDIDEKPFA
+244 NDINGKPFA
-253 LQLDPNA
+253 LQLDPDD
-260 WEKAMKALGF
+260 WQEAMKALNF
-270 YEILKT
+270 FDILT
-276 ENLIDLG
+276 ENGLIDLG
-283 QAFESDDKKNKI
+283 LAFESEIKKTEI
-295 LNKLAELF
+295 LDKLAELF
-303 STNKRDHWISILRSG
+303 STDTRDNWISVLRKA

-325 NTMLEASNDPNLTE
+325 NTMLEASNDPNIKE

-364 TKTPAN
+364 SKTPAN
-370 IKIAPKLGEHNSE
+370 IKRAPKLGEHNTE
-383 ILVKLG
+383 ILSSLG
-389 YSKEEIRNLIPLSF
+389 YSQDEIEGF
-403 DNSSSQ
+403 KDN
-409 FKKVAL
+409 K
-415 ALGKTSLSITG
+415 I
-426 AI
+426 I